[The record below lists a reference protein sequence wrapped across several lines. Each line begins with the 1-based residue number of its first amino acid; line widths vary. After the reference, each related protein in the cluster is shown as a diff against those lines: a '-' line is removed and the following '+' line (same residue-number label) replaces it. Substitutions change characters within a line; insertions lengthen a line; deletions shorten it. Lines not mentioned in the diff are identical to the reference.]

1 MISWNKRQGM
11 QRIKQ
16 LMTNATWGTIQA
28 WIGEL
33 SFRFACWYLWNGRND
48 CCLTG
53 KKKLKLRWS
62 LMMKSTR
69 WSIFFMFLFWSKLL
83 VSDSRI
89 TSIRTKLSQFCLGS
103 NHSSS
108 LNFGVIGILWNGHN
122 NGTSSFF
129 IVSSSSSRT
138 Y

>member
-1 MISWNKRQGM
+1 M

-53 KKKLKLRWS
+53 KKKLRTGHHVFILVK
-62 LMMKSTR
+62 TR
-69 WSIFFMFLFWSKLL
+69 
-83 VSDSRI
+83 
-89 TSIRTKLSQFCLGS
+89 CLIQG
-103 NHSSS
+103 
-108 LNFGVIGILWNGHN
+108 
-122 NGTSSFF
+122 
-129 IVSSSSSRT
+129 
-138 Y
+138 